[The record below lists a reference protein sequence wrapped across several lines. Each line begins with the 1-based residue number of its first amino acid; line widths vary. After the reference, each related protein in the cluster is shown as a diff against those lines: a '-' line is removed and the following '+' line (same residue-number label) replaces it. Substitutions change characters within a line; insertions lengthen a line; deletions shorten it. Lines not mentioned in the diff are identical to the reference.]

1 MFHRVNNQT
10 TSSLEK
16 VVTPSSLIIV
26 DGDVVTTYMNA
37 DSEFNDDSANEN
49 AEAVFD
55 LVCDKSVFHLII
67 PDSTTHITVAAGN
80 YSNPRFES
88 LKKAEA
94 IVIKTLGHRLLAQFY
109 MDNNKK
115 KYPVKVFNCEKQ
127 ANSWF
132 ESLRANPI

>member
-1 MFHRVNNQT
+1 MFYP
-10 TSSLEK
+10 TSTQPTVSLEK
-16 VVTPSSLIIV
+16 IVTLSSLIIV

-55 LVCDKSVFHLII
+55 LVSDKSVFHLII
-67 PDSTTHITVAAGN
+67 PDPTTHITVAAGN
-80 YSNPRFES
+80 YSNRRFES
-88 LKKAEA
+88 IKKAEA

-115 KYPVKVFNCEKQ
+115 EYPVKVFNCEKE
-127 ANSWF
+127 AMAWF
-132 ESLRANPI
+132 SSLRGN